1 MCPINKQPITARKIY
16 IRTNENVRNIF
27 ETEVLT
33 CMLTCTE
40 QKVDPNTKEPMISHG
55 KLDCAFISISYYST

>member
-1 MCPINKQPITARKIY
+1 MCPINKQPITEQEIS
-16 IRTNENVRNIF
+16 IWTNKKVRNIF

-40 QKVDPNTKEPMISHG
+40 QKKSLKRPEYKRIYDLSQ
-55 KLDCAFISISYYST
+55 

>member
-1 MCPINKQPITARKIY
+1 MCPINKQPITTRKIY
-16 IRTNENVRNIF
+16 IGTNENVRNTF

-40 QKVDPNTKEPMISHG
+40 QKKSQRRPEYKG
-55 KLDCAFISISYYST
+55 LDDLT